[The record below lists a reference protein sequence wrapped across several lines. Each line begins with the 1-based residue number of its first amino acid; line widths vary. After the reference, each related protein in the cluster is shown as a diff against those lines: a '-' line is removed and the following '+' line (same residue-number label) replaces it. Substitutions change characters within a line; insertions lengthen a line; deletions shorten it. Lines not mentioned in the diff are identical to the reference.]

1 MESNFDQVAPSSESC
16 ARCKSPGRQ
25 AAGGPTPCWSP
36 QMDEYEV
43 QVALALQ
50 ASKRE
55 AKEAAAR
62 NKLKADRRRTVE
74 EAELMRA
81 QRVSLRA
88 TGSDVCRHADAL
100 SFKYWESDS

>member
-1 MESNFDQVAPSSESC
+1 M
-16 ARCKSPGRQ
+16 
-25 AAGGPTPCWSP
+25 

-62 NKLKADRRRTVE
+62 NKQKADRRKTVE
-74 EAELMRA
+74 EAELLRA

-100 SFKYWESDS
+100 SFKYWESDSYVPISLALYHLERMLPSRQAAIAPWP

>member
-1 MESNFDQVAPSSESC
+1 MKA
-16 ARCKSPGRQ
+16 Q
-25 AAGGPTPCWSP
+25 ASLGVL

-62 NKLKADRRRTVE
+62 NKQKADRRRTVE
-74 EAELMRA
+74 EAELLRA

-100 SFKYWESDS
+100 SFKYWESDSCVPSSLLPIFSGLLHRLLPS